1 MNWKKIFQTI
11 GLNLKGSAPQR
22 AAYLREKKLFGL
34 MGEKVSYSPR
44 KIPLYPNL
52 IRIHNNVSLA
62 AGVQFI
68 THDIS
73 DNVINGYLK
82 SAGRDERVSEKIGCI
97 EIMDNVFIG
106 ANTTIL
112 YDVRIGENCIIGA
125 SSTVTKD
132 LEPNGVYAGT
142 PAKRIGSFDE
152 YVQKCAQNPGGGT
165 AIPMLNTIKASLMT
179 RLQELGHSLRI
190 QEAWIVNGAIS

>member
-1 MNWKKIFQTI
+1 MNWKKIVQMVA
-11 GLNLKGSAPQR
+11 LNLKGSAPQR
-22 AAYLREKKLFGL
+22 ADYLREKKLFGM
-34 MGEKVSYSPR
+34 MGEMVSYSPR

-73 DNVINGYLK
+73 DNVVNGYLESK
-82 SAGRDERVSEKIGCI
+82 GRSERVSERVGCI

-106 ANTTIL
+106 ADTTIL

-125 SSTVTKD
+125 GSLVTKD
-132 LEPNGVYAGT
+132 IPANSVAVGRPCKVIGTFDDFVDKRLHQAEITGLQPPVRGVSV
-142 PAKRIGSFDE
+142 PQE
-152 YVQKCAQNPGGGT
+152 T
-165 AIPMLNTIKASLMT
+165 ADWYWKDFEDRRDQSN
-179 RLQELGHSLRI
+179 
-190 QEAWIVNGAIS
+190 

>member
-11 GLNLKGSAPQR
+11 ALNLKSSAPQR

-125 SSTVTKD
+125 GSLVNKD
-132 LEPNGVYAGT
+132 IPAGSVAVGT
-142 PAKRIGSFDE
+142 PCRVIGKFEDFVEKRLNL
-152 YVQKCAQNPGGGT
+152 AGGGIDLQPPVRGVSVPMET
-165 AIPMLNTIKASLMT
+165 AEWFW
-179 RLQELGHSLRI
+179 REFEERRD
-190 QEAWIVNGAIS
+190 

>member
-11 GLNLKGSAPQR
+11 ALNLKGSAPQR
-22 AAYLREKKLFGL
+22 AAYLREKNLFGL

-73 DNVINGYLK
+73 DNVINAYLK
-82 SAGRDERVSEKIGCI
+82 SFGREERVTEKIGCI
-97 EIMDNVFIG
+97 EIMDNVFVG

-125 SSTVTKD
+125 SSLVNKD
-132 LEPNGVYAGT
+132 IPPNSVAVGT
-142 PAKRIGSFDE
+142 PCKVIGKFEDFVEKRINL
-152 YVQKCAQNPGGGT
+152 ARGGVWT
-165 AIPMLNTIKASLMT
+165 CN
-179 RLQELGHSLRI
+179 LRSV
-190 QEAWIVNGAIS
+190 A

>member
-11 GLNLKGSAPQR
+11 ALNLKGSAPRR

-82 SAGRDERVSEKIGCI
+82 SLGREERVSEKIGCI
-97 EIMDNVFIG
+97 EIMDNVFVG

-125 SSTVTKD
+125 GSLVNKD
-132 LEPNGVYAGT
+132 IPAGSVAVGT
-142 PAKRIGSFDE
+142 PCKVIGKFEDFVEKRLNF
-152 YVQKCAQNPGGGT
+152 AGGGT
-165 AIPMLNTIKASLMT
+165 DVQPPIRGVSVPVETAEWYWREFEERRN
-179 RLQELGHSLRI
+179 
-190 QEAWIVNGAIS
+190 